1 MKGEKDPKSGPNIKI
16 PNRDVGP
23 SSTQVGYRYKE
34 KINKRSHCALCFSS
48 NDKVI

>member
-34 KINKRSHCALCFSS
+34 KINKRSQRTKSFDR
-48 NDKVI
+48 N